1 MIIINSSHLLDRN
14 GAGYDFE
21 IERSLNTFR
30 NLYPEIA
37 LQNGDMRIKV
47 EIGRVTPL
55 TSN

>member
-37 LQNGDMRIKV
+37 LQNGDMRIEV
-47 EIGRVTPL
+47 INGQVVL
-55 TSN
+55 LISD

>member
-37 LQNGDMRIKV
+37 LQNGDMRIV
-47 EIGRVTPL
+47 YLNSERVL
-55 TSN
+55 GKHD